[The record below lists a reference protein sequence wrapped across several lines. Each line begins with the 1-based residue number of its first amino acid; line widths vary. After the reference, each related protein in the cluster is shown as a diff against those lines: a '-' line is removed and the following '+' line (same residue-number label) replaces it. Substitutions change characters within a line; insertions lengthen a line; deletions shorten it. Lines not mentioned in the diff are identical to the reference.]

1 MSKFKEKLRTGTPLH
16 VEPKSKLN
24 LRAEDLVEVQG
35 RVRSSICPPTRLQ
48 QTLTEVSKDNNTDLT
63 STSAWNWSPLYCGVA
78 RSLTL
83 CFAQGHGRQ
92 ATPER
97 ACLLARSQE
106 QVTTYS
112 APAGALVTLLV
123 PLNRESSFFP

>member
-48 QTLTEVSKDNNTDLT
+48 QTLTE
-63 STSAWNWSPLYCGVA
+63 Y
-78 RSLTL
+78 RSLMKSARTTTL
-83 CFAQGHGRQ
+83 I
-92 ATPER
+92 
-97 ACLLARSQE
+97 
-106 QVTTYS
+106 
-112 APAGALVTLLV
+112 
-123 PLNRESSFFP
+123 